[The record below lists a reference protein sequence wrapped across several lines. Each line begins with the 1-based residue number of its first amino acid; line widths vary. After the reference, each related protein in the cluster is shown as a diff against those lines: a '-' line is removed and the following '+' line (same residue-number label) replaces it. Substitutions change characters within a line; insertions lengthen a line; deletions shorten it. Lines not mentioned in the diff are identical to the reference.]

1 MRIAELLN
9 KKGREVR
16 AIQPTATI
24 LEAIQSMADAD
35 IGSLMVV
42 DSSGTVKG
50 IVTER
55 DCIRIVA
62 QSDIDISKATVSDV
76 TTHDIVVAE
85 PDDSLDTVVKAMTK
99 HKCRHIPVMEGGKLV
114 GLVSVRDVIGA
125 RLAETGTEL
134 KFLLDYV
141 SSS

>member
-16 AIQPTATI
+16 VIQPTATI
-24 LEAIQSMADAD
+24 LEAVQTMADAD
-35 IGSLMVV
+35 IGSLMVI
-42 DSSGTVKG
+42 DAKGSVKG

-62 QSDIDISKATVSDV
+62 QAAVDISKMTVSDV
-76 TTHDIVVAE
+76 TTRDIVVAE
-85 PDDSLDTVVKAMTK
+85 PEDSLDTIMKAMAK
-99 HKCRHIPVMEGGKLV
+99 HRCRHIPVMDDGELV

-125 RLAETGTEL
+125 RLAETGSEL

-141 SSS
+141 SS